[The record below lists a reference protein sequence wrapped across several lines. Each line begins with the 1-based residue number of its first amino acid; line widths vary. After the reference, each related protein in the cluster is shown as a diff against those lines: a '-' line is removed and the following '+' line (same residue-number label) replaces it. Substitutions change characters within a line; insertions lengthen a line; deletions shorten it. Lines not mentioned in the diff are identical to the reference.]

1 MFFRV
6 IVVVAV
12 GVYLFAAGCAIV
24 QSTPAPSAPVARI
37 GPPTTKLVFAGKP
50 MRAIGMQLQRVDW
63 MDRYKQ
69 SIDEISYVGADTVKF
84 VVDARQE
91 NGSSSRI
98 YLDQRM
104 TPTAEQLSDLIR
116 YAKSKNLRVILMPI
130 VLLDKPRGGEWRGQI
145 KPESWDGWWE
155 SYRELLNHYA
165 WIAQGNG
172 VDVLV
177 IGSELVSTESKTD
190 EWRKTIAEVRG
201 TFKGYLTYSA
211 NWDHYDAIAWWD
223 DLDFVG
229 MNCYWT
235 LGKDK
240 TVSVDEIVANW
251 RPIQEKVLD
260 FAASKEKPL
269 LLLEV
274 GWCSL
279 ENAAKEPW
287 DYTKTH
293 LATDEELQQR
303 LYEGFFKAWHGTGG
317 MAGFSMWEW
326 TAGDGGK
333 DADEE
338 QQKGYT
344 PENKLA
350 EKTLREWFAKE
361 W

>member
-1 MFFRV
+1 
-6 IVVVAV
+6 
-12 GVYLFAAGCAIV
+12 
-24 QSTPAPSAPVARI
+24 
-37 GPPTTKLVFAGKP
+37 

-69 SIDEISYVGADTVKF
+69 SVDEIAAVGADTVKF

-104 TPTAEQLSDLIR
+104 TPTAEQLADLIR

-130 VLLDKPRGGEWRGQI
+130 VLLDNPRGGEWRGQI
-145 KPESWDGWWE
+145 KPESWETWWN
-155 SYRELLNHYA
+155 SYREFLTHYA

-190 EWRKTIAEVRG
+190 EWRKTIAKVRED
-201 TFKGYLTYSA
+201 FKGYITYSA
-211 NWDHYDAIAWWD
+211 NWDHYDGIAWWD

-229 MNCYWT
+229 MNSYWT
-235 LGKDK
+235 LGD
-240 TVSVDEIVANW
+240 DENVTADQIIEKW
-251 RPIQEKVLD
+251 RPIQERVLG
-260 FAASKEKPL
+260 FAASKGKPL

-279 ENAAKEPW
+279 SNAAKEPW
-287 DYTKTH
+287 DYTKTD
-293 LATDEELQQR
+293 LDTDEELQKR
-303 LYEGFFKAWHGTGG
+303 LYEGFFQAWHGTGG

-333 DADEE
+333 DANED
-338 QQKGYT
+338 QRKGYT

-350 EKTLREWFAKE
+350 EKVLREWFAKP